1 MVLTDR
7 LTWNIHQLNQ
17 EELFLEFY
25 EKGEKILISGG
36 EVWQVYRGIMQLSK
50 INSKKEETVV
60 GWIGYDRIFG
70 NLFNHQVSYRLLALS
85 NIYARKFKIR
95 EIEKSPKIVRALIS
109 EFSYH
114 SIQSQKLLAI
124 NALRRI
130 EDRLWHLLLLLSE
143 EIGDTQDNGIRLNV
157 RFTHQNLAKII
168 CTTRVTITR
177 ILGDFQSRN
186 WIEFDDFR
194 HIILKN
200 SASR

>member
-17 EELFLEFY
+17 EELFLESY
-25 EKGEKILISGG
+25 EKGEEILISSG
-36 EVWQVYRGIMQLSK
+36 EVWQIYRGIMQLSK
-50 INSKKEETVV
+50 INSKEEDTVV
-60 GWIGYDRIFG
+60 GWIGSDRVFG

-85 NIYARKFKIR
+85 NIYARKFKIQ

-109 EFSYH
+109 EFSSH

-143 EIGDTQDNGIRLNV
+143 EMGDTQDNGIRLNV

-177 ILGDFQSRN
+177 VLGDFQNRD
-186 WIEFDDFR
+186 WIEFDEFR
-194 HIILKN
+194 HIVVKH
-200 SASR
+200 SA

>member
-17 EELFLEFY
+17 EELFLESY
-25 EKGEKILISGG
+25 EKGEEILISSG
-36 EVWQVYRGIMQLSK
+36 EVWQVYRGMMQLSK
-50 INSKKEETVV
+50 INSKEEDTVV
-60 GWIGYDRIFG
+60 GWIGSDRVFG

-85 NIYARKFKIR
+85 NIYARKFKIQ

-109 EFSYH
+109 EFSSH

-143 EIGDTQDNGIRLNV
+143 EMGDTQDNGIRLNV

-177 ILGDFQSRN
+177 VLGEFQSRD
-186 WIEFDDFR
+186 WIEFDEFR
-194 HIILKN
+194 HIVVKH
-200 SASR
+200 SA